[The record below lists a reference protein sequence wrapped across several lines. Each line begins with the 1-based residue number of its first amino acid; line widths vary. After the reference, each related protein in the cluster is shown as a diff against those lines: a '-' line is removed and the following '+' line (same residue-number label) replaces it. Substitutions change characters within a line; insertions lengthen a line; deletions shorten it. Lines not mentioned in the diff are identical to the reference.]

1 MKWTISKMEL
11 AKDDQLVE
19 SQRKLNEFEGTI
31 MKERQE
37 KAQETTKIQ
46 IEVRKYV
53 SINGA

>member
-1 MKWTISKMEL
+1 LKWTISKMEL

-19 SQRKLNEFEGTI
+19 SQRKLNELEGTI

-53 SINGA
+53 SIQ